1 MANNIAS
8 SNSLAA
14 NASELTANTSEL
26 TDNASEL
33 TANASELTP
42 IAVKNLCE
50 KIARKL
56 GVDELYLFG
65 SVARN
70 AANRNSDVD
79 FIYQFHNDSNLQSP
93 QSTIEEARKKQEL
106 RLALSECLGRKVD
119 LVNKDYVTKPL
130 CDDGDLELQ
139 RKAFITAINK
149 QPIYKII

>member
-1 MANNIAS
+1 MTNNIAS
-8 SNSLAA
+8 SHSLA
-14 NASELTANTSEL
+14 
-26 TDNASEL
+26 TD
-33 TANASELTP
+33 TSELTP
-42 IAVKNLCE
+42 IVVKNLCE

-70 AANRNSDVD
+70 ASNRYSDVD
-79 FIYQFHNDSNLQSP
+79 FIYQIHNDPNLPSP

-130 CDDGDLELQ
+130 CNGGDAELQ
-139 RKAFITAINK
+139 RKAFVTAINK

>member
-1 MANNIAS
+1 MTNNIAF
-8 SNSLAA
+8 SNSIAA

-26 TDNASEL
+26 PD
-33 TANASELTP
+33 NASELTP

>member
-14 NASELTANTSEL
+14 S
-26 TDNASEL
+26 
-33 TANASELTP
+33 ASELTP

-50 KIARKL
+50 RTARKL

-70 AANRNSDVD
+70 ASNRDSDVD
-79 FIYQFHNDSNLQSP
+79 FIYKIRNNPNPPSP

-106 RLALSECLGRKVD
+106 RLALSKCLGRKVD

-130 CDDGDLELQ
+130 CDGGDAELQ
-139 RKAFITAINK
+139 RKAFVTAINK

>member
-8 SNSLAA
+8 SNSLAIG
-14 NASELTANTSEL
+14 
-26 TDNASEL
+26 
-33 TANASELTP
+33 ASELTP
-42 IAVKNLCE
+42 IVVKNLCE

-70 AANRNSDVD
+70 TANRDSDVD
-79 FIYQFHNDSNLQSP
+79 FIYKIRNDSNLQSP

-130 CDDGDLELQ
+130 CDGGDAELQ

>member
-8 SNSLAA
+8 SNSLAIG
-14 NASELTANTSEL
+14 
-26 TDNASEL
+26 
-33 TANASELTP
+33 ASELTP

-50 KIARKL
+50 KTARKL

-70 AANRNSDVD
+70 AANRDSDVD
-79 FIYQFHNDSNLQSP
+79 FIYKIRNDSNLQSP
-93 QSTIEEARKKQEL
+93 QSTIEKARKKQEL

>member
-8 SNSLAA
+8 SNSLAN
-14 NASELTANTSEL
+14 NASELTAN
-26 TDNASEL
+26 ASEL
-33 TANASELTP
+33 AANASELTP

-50 KIARKL
+50 KTARKL

-70 AANRNSDVD
+70 AANRDSDVD
-79 FIYQFHNDSNLQSP
+79 FIYQIRNDSNLQSP

>member
-14 NASELTANTSEL
+14 NATELA
-26 TDNASEL
+26 TD
-33 TANASELTP
+33 ASELTP

-70 AANRNSDVD
+70 AANRDSDVD
-79 FIYQFHNDSNLQSP
+79 FIYQIRNDSNLQSP
-93 QSTIEEARKKQEL
+93 QSATEEARKKQEL

-130 CDDGDLELQ
+130 CDGGDLELQ